1 MQLFARVFRQLRNS
15 NGRAVLTTEQIH
27 SKENEK
33 FIDLLRKNYTK
44 TVEEADMFSKR
55 FTQTCADVNTE
66 FLYGWLNVIQH
77 YVDIQE
83 KYAEENP
90 VWYIPNIANSI
101 VKKNTEAWI
110 QSIQNMDSVSIEG
123 LKNLKNSMKTINKN
137 AILFLQSV
145 DRTSTI
151 YANSDLSKT

>member
-33 FIDLLRKNYTK
+33 FIDLLKENYTK